1 MESTRP
7 QQPHTPLVPLNRT
20 RHETFCFTYPGSPWP
35 AASFSFP
42 SFLSFFWGRTQL
54 ACAFSRAADRT
65 GDHSL
70 SSPEEGARACSSGAG
85 GGPAARCAEP
95 AAGRNLRLS
104 RRPFCQSPLLENG
117 TGCPLS
123 AIVFSSCAGD
133 SKQRRS
139 VLSLVTAPL
148 FFFVRVCAGRERVEI
163 SSVLYSRFFK
173 RSRNLQQ
180 SEHYFFVQ
188 EERTDDRLTL
198 TGGGRLY
205 VILNGNM

>member
-1 MESTRP
+1 MPAFRDRLFIVRRGFEA
-7 QQPHTPLVPLNRT
+7 TPFRSFAG
-20 RHETFCFTYPGSPWP
+20 HGS
-35 AASFSFP
+35 S
-42 SFLSFFWGRTQL
+42 
-54 ACAFSRAADRT
+54 
-65 GDHSL
+65 
-70 SSPEEGARACSSGAG
+70 
-85 GGPAARCAEP
+85 
-95 AAGRNLRLS
+95 
-104 RRPFCQSPLLENG
+104 
-117 TGCPLS
+117 
-123 AIVFSSCAGD
+123 
-133 SKQRRS
+133 
-139 VLSLVTAPL
+139 